1 MAVEAIEGVRPEI
14 RRAIAAAVDQGGV
27 VTATDLPYPGKRQ
40 VRAGGRRGGRERE
53 GVTGDRRERPR
64 PRTDGQADGQTDGG
78 DKGGG
83 RPIETR
89 SRRPP
94 SKHTPPTPTEQKQ
107 TQNQQGKVRD
117 TYDLG
122 DRLVVVTTDRQSA
135 FDRLLAAVPFKGAVL
150 NATAAWWFERT
161 THIVPNAVVS
171 VPDPCVTVM
180 RKCEVFPVEF
190 VVRGFL
196 TGSTETSLWTHY
208 CAGAR
213 TYCGNAFPD
222 GMRKN
227 ERLARNVVTPT
238 TKSEDRDEPITPEEI
253 VARGLMTQGEWDAA
267 ARAALRL
274 FEFGQAEAARRG
286 LLLVDTKYELG
297 RDPSAGGRITLLDE
311 VHTPDSSRY
320 WLADSYE
327 ARHAQGLEPQSV
339 DKEFLRL
346 WFRSACD
353 PYADAELPEAPRE
366 LVEEL
371 AARYV
376 YLYERITGEDFAPTP
391 LSPPAN
397 ERIIAALAKAL

>member
-1 MAVEAIEGVRPEI
+1 M
-14 RRAIAAAVDQGGV
+14 
-27 VTATDLPYPGKRQ
+27 
-40 VRAGGRRGGRERE
+40 
-53 GVTGDRRERPR
+53 
-64 PRTDGQADGQTDGG
+64 
-78 DKGGG
+78 
-83 RPIETR
+83 
-89 SRRPP
+89 
-94 SKHTPPTPTEQKQ
+94 
-107 TQNQQGKVRD
+107 RD

-135 FDRLLAAVPFKGAVL
+135 FDRLLASVPFKGAVL
-150 NATAAWWFERT
+150 NSVAAWWFERT
-161 THIVPNAVVS
+161 THILPNAVLS
-171 VPDPCVTVM
+171 VPDPCVTIM
-180 RKCEVFPVEF
+180 RKCDVFPVEF

-208 CAGAR
+208 SAGER
-213 TYCGNAFPD
+213 LYCGNAFPD

-227 ERLARNVVTPT
+227 DRLARNVVTPT
-238 TKSEDRDEPITPEEI
+238 TKSEDRDEPITPQEI
-253 VARGLMTQGEWDAA
+253 VARGLMTQAEWDEASK
-267 ARAALRL
+267 AALRL

-320 WLADSYE
+320 WLEGSYAE
-327 ARHAQGLEPQSV
+327 RHAQGLEPQSV

-353 PYADAELPEAPRE
+353 PYADAELPAAPRE

-376 YLYERITGEDFAPTP
+376 YLYERITGEQFAPTP

-397 ERIIAALAKAL
+397 ARIAAALARAL